1 MNKKTAALFFAL
13 LLAVGGWWFY
23 QMRQQQ
29 AAERAAREIVLYG
42 NVDVREIALAFRGSD
57 RIAALTAEEGDAVK
71 KGQRLGRLEAEEL
84 RLSIAKTKAQVEAQ
98 EANVAMLHHGS
109 RPEDIAEAE
118 GALRAAE
125 ARASF
130 TADVA
135 RRRQAIYDEV
145 EGVSRQ
151 ELDSAQTLAD
161 EAAGALQRARETYA
175 KAVAGPRAE
184 EVAAGEAQLL
194 ALKSE
199 LARQEY
205 LLAQTE
211 LIAPADGVIRARL
224 REAGDMASSAA
235 PVYTL
240 SLLDK
245 KWVRVYVGE
254 RELGRI
260 KEGQSARLYIDSFPD
275 QPIDGQVGYISST
288 AEFTPKTVQT
298 EELRTAL
305 VYEVR
310 VYAEDPD
317 NRLRLGMPVTVKVAL

>member
-1 MNKKTAALFFAL
+1 MKKKTAVLFFAL
-13 LLAVGGWWFY
+13 LLTVGGWVFY

-29 AAERAAREIVLYG
+29 AAERAAHELVLYG

-57 RIAALTAEEGDAVK
+57 RIAELTVEEGDTVK
-71 KGQRLGRLEAEEL
+71 KGQRLGRLEDAEL

-98 EANVAMLHHGS
+98 EAGVAMLHNGS

-125 ARASF
+125 ARAAF

-135 RRRQAIYDEV
+135 RRRQTIYEEV

-151 ELDSAQTLAD
+151 ELDSAQTVAD

-184 EVAAGEAQLL
+184 EVAAGEAQLA
-194 ALKSE
+194 ALQSE
-199 LARQEY
+199 LARQIY
-205 LLAQTE
+205 LLDQTE

-224 REAGDMASSAA
+224 REVGDMASPAS

-240 SLLDK
+240 SLTDK
-245 KWVRVYVGE
+245 KWVRVYIEE
-254 RELGRI
+254 RALGRV
-260 KEGQSARLYIDSFPD
+260 KVGQSAASYIDSFPE
-275 QPIDGQVGYISST
+275 QPIAGQVGYIAST

-298 EELRTAL
+298 EALRTSL

-310 VYAEDPD
+310 VYADDPK
-317 NRLRLGMPVTVKVAL
+317 NRLRLGMPATVKVAL